1 MRNNNA
7 KMLVDYRRDPRRSAS
22 MDGFVVMAGAVPTP
36 CYVKNIS
43 FGGVYIKSNKEAQF
57 QIGDIVELRIT
68 DFIGLVNG
76 DILIIK
82 GVIEHSVANGYGIRF
97 YAPELEKYDVLT
109 RMVFER
115 DLS

>member
-1 MRNNNA
+1 
-7 KMLVDYRRDPRRSAS
+7 MLVDYRRDPRRSAS

-43 FGGVYIKSNKEAQF
+43 FGGVYVKSKRAVQF
-57 QIGDIVELRIT
+57 HIGDIVELRIT
-68 DFIGLVNG
+68 DFIGLANG
-76 DILIIK
+76 DIFIIK
-82 GVIEHSVANGYGIRF
+82 GVIERSVANGYGIRF